1 MGYYMGAGDYYRGDG
16 NYAAGGFFSGI
27 GKAIGKVAKIGVN
40 LLPGPVGAVARTI
53 VNNMGP
59 SAAPAQLAPFPM
71 MNTTMFSGAAP
82 GGARPRPG
90 VTGAVQRFLP
100 GGETGYIK
108 RRRINPL
115 NIKALRRAMRRA
127 KGFEKQA
134 RRVGS
139 FFNPGKSFRLKG
151 RKRRAK

>member
-1 MGYYMGAGDYYRGDG
+1 MGYYTGDYYRGDNYG
-16 NYAAGGFFSGI
+16 GYAAGGLFKTI
-27 GKAIGKVAKIGVN
+27 GKFLGGAAKTVIKAS
-40 LLPGPVGAVARTI
+40 PVGQIAGALFPTT
-53 VNNMGP
+53 P
-59 SAAPAQLAPFPM
+59 FAAPPQIAGGPPLKPV
-71 MNTTMFSGAAP
+71 P
-82 GGARPRPG
+82 GFGGTVSRL
-90 VTGAVQRFLP
+90 LP
-100 GGETGYIK
+100 GGESGYMVAR

-151 RKRRAK
+151 RGRRKK

>member
-16 NYAAGGFFSGI
+16 NYAAGGFFSSI
-27 GKAIGKVAKIGVN
+27 GKAIGSVAKVA
-40 LLPGPVGAVARTI
+40 LPAVGTLVGGPLGGILGGAVSRGLA
-53 VNNMGP
+53 GGGGGAP
-59 SAAPAQLAPFPM
+59 QAAAAQAGMPVVPVPGLRGLAQRVI
-71 MNTTMFSGAAP
+71 P
-82 GGARPRPG
+82 GGA
-90 VTGAVQRFLP
+90 TGLMVAK
-100 GGETGYIK
+100 GKT
-108 RRRINPL
+108 RRINPL

-151 RKRRAK
+151 RKRRSK